1 MRLLKKIAKVLLI
14 TILSL
19 VVLGFLTYKIVTSG
33 TEFGGKMDQQSLS
46 KAERSPQYDLEEEH
60 FRNRPDVLPNS
71 LMTNWEDM
79 RGGQERVPPGSF
91 PMEIPKISQQLDST
105 GIKATWIG
113 HATVYI
119 EMDGK
124 RILTDPMFSERAFPV
139 KLVAPERF
147 NPPSIAVEDLPQV
160 DIVTISHDHFD
171 HLDMKSVQALAA
183 KGSQFYVGIG
193 IKAHLMEWEIA
204 EGQIN
209 EMDWWETVVLD
220 DFKIHC
226 TPARH
231 YSGRTSMNNSTLWT
245 SWVIEGPEHKIFHS
259 GDSGYQSHFKE
270 IGDRFGT
277 IDIGFIKVGDYGL
290 DPGWRDI
297 HMYTEQS
304 VQAAVDINAQL
315 LFPIHW
321 GTFDLSNHDWYE
333 PINLAVQFA
342 KQQQVPLVTPKLGQT
357 IIYGDPIINESW
369 WKELEAIS
377 EEMKSED

>member
-79 RGGQERVPPGSF
+79 RGGQQRVPPGSF
-91 PMEIPKISQQLDST
+91 PMEIPKISQQLDSI

-171 HLDMKSVQALAA
+171 HLDMKSVQTLAA

-209 EMDWWETVVLD
+209 EMDWWETIILD
-220 DFKIHC
+220 NFKIHC

-342 KQQQVPLVTPKLGQT
+342 EQQQIPLVTPKLGQT
-357 IIYGDPIINESW
+357 ITYGNPIINETW
-369 WKELEAIS
+369 WKELEASS
-377 EEMKSED
+377 EEIKSKD

>member
-147 NPPSIAVEDLPQV
+147 NPPSIAVKDLPQV

-171 HLDMKSVQALAA
+171 HLDMKSVQTLAA

-220 DFKIHC
+220 NFKIHC

-277 IDIGFIKVGDYGL
+277 IDMGFIKVGDYGL

-304 VQAAVDINAQL
+304 VQAGVDINAQL

-342 KQQQVPLVTPKLGQT
+342 EQQQIPLVTPKLGQT
-357 IIYGDPIINESW
+357 ITYGNPIINETW
-369 WKELEAIS
+369 WKELEASS
-377 EEMKSED
+377 EEIKSKD